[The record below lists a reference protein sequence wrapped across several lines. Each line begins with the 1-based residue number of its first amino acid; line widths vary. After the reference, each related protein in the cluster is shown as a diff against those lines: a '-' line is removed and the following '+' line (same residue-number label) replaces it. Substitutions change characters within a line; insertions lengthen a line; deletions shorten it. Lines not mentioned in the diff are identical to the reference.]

1 MPLTVA
7 ASITIESFLT
17 AIWSSRF
24 GIYWNAQDG
33 HCEKCMIMED
43 TWKERVFDEIV
54 VYNSGD
60 LEVEFR
66 RS

>member
-7 ASITIESFLT
+7 ASNIIESFLT

-24 GIYWNAQDG
+24 GIYWEAQDG
-33 HCEKCMIMED
+33 HCEECMIMED
-43 TWKERVFDEIV
+43 TLKERVFDEIV
-54 VYNSGD
+54 FYNCGD
-60 LEVEFR
+60 LEVEFK